1 MTRILREINR
11 LERFAR
17 AAQPLGCQTM
27 EAGCMLVPVQD
38 GVIKAVLSNVS
49 PDTIRRS
56 LKNV

>member
-1 MTRILREINR
+1 MAQILREINQLKR
-11 LERFAR
+11 VASEAE
-17 AAQPLGCQTM
+17 PGGCQTM

-56 LKNV
+56 LKHV